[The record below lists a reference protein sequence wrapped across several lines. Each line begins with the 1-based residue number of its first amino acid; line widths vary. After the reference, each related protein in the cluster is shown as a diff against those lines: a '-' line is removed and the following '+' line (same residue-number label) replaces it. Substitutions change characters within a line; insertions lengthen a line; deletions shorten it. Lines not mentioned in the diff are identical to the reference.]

1 MNKKILISTG
11 GSGGHVVPA
20 TVFFEHLKDNFE
32 VYMSSDL
39 RGVQFMDKEKY
50 NLEIIN
56 MPKLSK
62 NLLIL
67 PFQIFLILLLIVK
80 SFLFLK
86 RKKIDILIST
96 GGYMSLPLCIASKFL
111 NIRILLYEPNM
122 ILGRMNKLFLNI
134 CEKIFCY
141 SDKIKDFPKKLI
153 NKITIIKPLLR
164 RDFYL
169 IKTGENINKEINLL
183 IIGGS
188 QSAEIFDN
196 SINDSILK
204 ISKKYE
210 ITIFHQ
216 TNSKNFK
223 DMEKFYSKNNI
234 KNELFDFSESVLKF
248 MKKTNICISRAGA
261 STLAELT
268 FLNIPHIAVPFPFAK
283 DNHQFE
289 NAQFYQ
295 IQGCN
300 WILNQNEL
308 TENSLTNRLFNII
321 ENKND
326 YLKKK
331 ENMRNFSYQNT
342 WSNINQKITNII
354 NEN

>member
-1 MNKKILISTG
+1 MSKKILISTG

-20 TVFFEHLKDNFE
+20 TIFFDHLKDNFQ
-32 VYMSSDL
+32 VYMTSDR
-39 RGVQFMDKEKY
+39 RGTKFIDNKKY
-50 NLEIIN
+50 SLEIIN

-62 NLLIL
+62 NLFLL
-67 PFQIFLILLLIVK
+67 PLQAFLILWLIVK
-80 SFLFLK
+80 SFFFLK
-86 RKKIDILIST
+86 SKKIDILIST

-111 NIRILLYEPNM
+111 NIKILLYEPNM
-122 ILGRMNKLFLNI
+122 VLGRVNKLFLNF

-141 SDKIKDFPKKLI
+141 SEGVKNFPKKLI
-153 NKITIIKPLLR
+153 DKIITIEPLLR

-169 IKTGENINKEINLL
+169 IKPNKNISKEISLL

-188 QSAEIFDN
+188 QGAKLFDN

-204 ISKKYE
+204 ISKRYE
-210 ITIFHQ
+210 LKIFHQ
-216 TNSKNFK
+216 TNSKNYK
-223 DMEKFYSKNNI
+223 NIKEFYSKNNI
-234 KNELFDFSESVLKF
+234 KNELFDFSESVLEF
-248 MKKTNICISRAGA
+248 MKKTNICITRAGA

-289 NAQFYQ
+289 NAHFYQ
-295 IQGCN
+295 IKGCN
-300 WILNQNEL
+300 WVLNQNEL
-308 TENSLTNRLFNII
+308 NENTLTNKLFNII
-321 ENKND
+321 ENKDD
-326 YLKKK
+326 YLKKR

-342 WSNINQKITNII
+342 WNNINQKILDVI